1 MSLQDL
7 LDVTI
12 SATNNPLVC
21 FHSAMDGMFI
31 ENYADTTIKYQK
43 YINILL
49 QHAI

>member
-7 LDVTI
+7 LDLKI

-31 ENYADTTIKYQK
+31 ENYADPTIKYH
-43 YINILL
+43 N
-49 QHAI
+49 